1 MAKKKS
7 SKVKMPMSGAGL
19 VRYMEGEGKGIKIKP
34 EHVLFAAVGVI
45 IIEVLLKMGLI

>member
-1 MAKKKS
+1 M
-7 SKVKMPMSGAGL
+7 VKRRRDRVSMPASGAGL
-19 VRYMEGEGKGIKIKP
+19 VRYMDEEGKGIKFKP